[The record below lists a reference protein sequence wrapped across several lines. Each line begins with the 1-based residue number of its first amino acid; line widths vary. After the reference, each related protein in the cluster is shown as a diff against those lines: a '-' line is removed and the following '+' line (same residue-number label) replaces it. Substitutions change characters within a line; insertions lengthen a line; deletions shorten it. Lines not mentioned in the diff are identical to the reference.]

1 LGFIFHWGKSC
12 LILKILYLAH
22 RIPYPPNKGDKIR
35 SFNEIKYLSQ
45 RHEIH
50 LACLADQASDI
61 RYSTDLGKYC
71 TKVHVERL
79 VPSTARI
86 KGAMSMLRGRP
97 LSVGYFYSKPLQQ
110 VVNRWIEANRYDGF
124 VCFSSPMAEYL
135 FRSPVSK
142 NWFSPGRAPCPVPRA
157 PRSSFTTSN
166 LQPATCKAKLIIDFC
181 DVDSDKWRQYA
192 CESTLPAKGI
202 YLLESRRLLRYE
214 RRVNRVFDYSVFV
227 SKPESELFLHLNPE
241 AKGLKA
247 ISNGVDHTYFSPN
260 SVRRAPCALSR
271 KTSVLLFTGAMDY
284 HANIDGVTWFC
295 KEIFPLIKEKNPSA
309 EFYIVGSN
317 PTAPVKRL
325 AEKPG
330 IKVTGF
336 VEDIRPYYS
345 SADVCVIPLRLARGI
360 QNKVLEGM
368 SMARSV
374 VATAKALEGIGAT
387 PGEHVLV
394 ADDASAIGRAV
405 GDLLNNEEKR
415 KALGQRARDFVV
427 SKFDWS
433 ANMKLL
439 EALFQG

>member
-1 LGFIFHWGKSC
+1 MR
-12 LILKILYLAH
+12 ILYLAH

-135 FRSPVSK
+135 FHCKALKDRFYS
-142 NWFSPGRAPCPVPRA
+142 FRAPCTVRRA
-157 PRSSFTTSN
+157 PS
-166 LQPATCKAKLIIDFC
+166 LIIDFC

-317 PTAPVKRL
+317 PTAPVKKL

-368 SMARSV
+368 SMARPV